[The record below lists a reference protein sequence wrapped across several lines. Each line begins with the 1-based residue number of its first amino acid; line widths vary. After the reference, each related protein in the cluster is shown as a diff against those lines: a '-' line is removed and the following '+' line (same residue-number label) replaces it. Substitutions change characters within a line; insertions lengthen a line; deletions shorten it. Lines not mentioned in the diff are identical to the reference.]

1 MAWQKEKI
9 DYLLVLEEN
18 VETVVLWS
26 IQAQTVGD
34 CAW

>member
-26 IQAQTVGD
+26 IQAQTAGD
-34 CAW
+34 GAW